1 MTVVSRLQSF
11 SIFVYPFIFEAEKF
25 PAITRAVEKARF
37 KTDDEKDLKVWQAA
51 SFPKED
57 LLPHV
62 SHYLNPST
70 ENVQPTAR
78 IWEMTGEAL
87 SSYHGLGNRATWR
100 LHAKQTA
107 ETGASREVEI
117 PFALTNL
124 QLTLFRTGI
133 GFLTVEAAPSS
144 ENIADWHNFLHFFRF
159 INRSGVSLSATRA
172 IGFDN
177 ETKQQKLAPFFPLC
191 ECGADGRGRFKAI
204 LCELMAQFEADC
216 ADVFIPDQLLPY
228 TALFVKNHPAA
239 EHFQVIHKLRN
250 FFHSEQGKDPAPQD
264 LRPDHPSL
272 LEYGEREW
280 QIFSHDGGS
289 FAAFD
294 APDTEFFRVNL
305 PQHLRSQYFLL
316 FLLALQQ
323 RFALINYS
331 IRISRDWFGK
341 DEDFRVAAFEKIRAD
356 FFDFAARGYFI
367 QVMQREH
374 HHRCYRFW
382 QETLQVEEFY
392 QNVRHKIG
400 EMHEYLQ
407 TRRTEQ
413 IKNLNEKQ
421 AALIEEQDRK
431 INILSVSVALLFGLP
446 SLLIGFLG
454 INLKEVTIPET
465 KALELTQAA
474 MIVGIPLSLGIVIS
488 LILFWRLTKKKK
500 QPGEKIALQKNKDA
514 LE

>member
-11 SIFVYPFIFEAEKF
+11 SLFVYPFVFESENF
-25 PAITRAVEKARF
+25 SVISEKAGKAQF
-37 KTDDEKDLKVWQAA
+37 KTDGGKNLTVWQAA

-62 SHYLNPST
+62 SRYLNPLT
-70 ENVQPTAR
+70 AEVQPTAR
-78 IWEMTGEAL
+78 IWNMTGEAL
-87 SSYHGLGNRATWR
+87 SSPHGLGNRAAWK
-100 LHAKQTA
+100 LHAKQTDENGQA
-107 ETGASREVEI
+107 HDLEI
-117 PFALTNL
+117 PFAFTKL

-133 GFLTVEAAPSS
+133 GFLTVEAAPTS
-144 ENIADWHNFLHFFRF
+144 ENISDWYNFLHFFRF
-159 INRSGVSLSATRA
+159 INRQNVSLSAVRTV
-172 IGFDN
+172 GLDN
-177 ETKQQKLAPFFPLC
+177 ETQQQKVAPFFPLG
-191 ECGADGRGRFKAI
+191 ECDADGRGKFKAI
-204 LCELMAQFEADC
+204 LCELLAQFEADC

-228 TALFVKNHPAA
+228 AAVFIKNHAVT
-239 EHFQVIHKLRN
+239 EDFQVIYKLRN
-250 FFHSEQGKDPAPQD
+250 FFHSEQGKNPAPND
-264 LRPDHPSL
+264 LRTDHSSL

-280 QIFSHDGGS
+280 QIFSHDGGI

-331 IRISRDWFGK
+331 VRISQDWFGQN
-341 DEDFRVAAFEKIRAD
+341 ENHRIEAFEKIRAD

-374 HHRCYRFW
+374 HHRCYRRW

-392 QNVRHKIG
+392 QNVRHKIR
-400 EMHEYLQ
+400 EMHEHLQ

-413 IKNLNEKQ
+413 IKNLSEKQ
-421 AALIEEQDRK
+421 AELIEEQDRK

-446 SLLIGFLG
+446 SLIIGFLG
-454 INLKEVTIPET
+454 INLKDVTIPET
-465 KALELTQAA
+465 KALDLWQAA
-474 MIVGIPLSLGIVIS
+474 MIVGFPLSLGVIIS
-488 LILFWRLTKKKK
+488 LILFIRMTKK
-500 QPGEKIALQKNKDA
+500 NR
-514 LE
+514 